1 MMVSDEEISIT
12 YDEFSK
18 VHLKIG
24 KVIHAETIPGMKKVF
39 KVIVDIG
46 NEKRELAVGAAA
58 FFSPEQFVGRI
69 VVVCTNLEP
78 RRIGGVTSNGML
90 LAAEGPDGRPAFLT
104 TGDDALVGSAV
115 R

>member
-24 KVIHAETIPGMKKVF
+24 RIIHAENIPGLKKVF
-39 KVIVDIG
+39 RAKVDIG
-46 NEKRELAVGAAA
+46 HEIRDLAVGAALYVT
-58 FFSPEQFVGRI
+58 PEQFVGKT

-78 RRIGGVTSNGML
+78 RKIGNVISNGML
-90 LAAEGPDGRPAFLT
+90 LAADGPEGRPSFLT
-104 TGDDALVGSAV
+104 TSEDVPVGSPV
-115 R
+115 H

>member
-1 MMVSDEEISIT
+1 VASEKEEKRIT

-24 KVIHAETIPGMKKVF
+24 KVIHVECIPGMNKVF
-39 KVIVDIG
+39 KVVVDIG
-46 NEKRELAVGAAA
+46 DERRDLAVGAAA
-58 FFSPEQFVGRI
+58 YFSPEQFVGRM

-78 RRIGGVTSNGML
+78 RRIGSLTSNGML
-90 LAAEGPDGRPAFLT
+90 LAAEGTDGRPAFLT
-104 TGDDALVGSAV
+104 IADHAPLGSAV

>member
-24 KVIHAETIPGMKKVF
+24 KVIHAEIIPGMKKVF

-46 NEKRELAVGAAA
+46 NEQRDLAVGAAA
-58 FFSPEQFVGRI
+58 FFYPRTVRWENSSSLHKLGTSQDWRRHFKWDVACRGR
-69 VVVCTNLEP
+69 T
-78 RRIGGVTSNGML
+78 
-90 LAAEGPDGRPAFLT
+90 
-104 TGDDALVGSAV
+104 
-115 R
+115 

>member
-1 MMVSDEEISIT
+1 MVSVEEKYIT

-18 VHLKIG
+18 MHLKIG

-46 NEKRELAVGAAA
+46 NERRDLAVGAAPY
-58 FFSPEQFVGRI
+58 FSPEQFIGRI

-78 RRIGGVTSNGML
+78 RRIGSLTSNGML
-90 LAAEGPDGRPAFLT
+90 LAAEGRDGRPAFLT
-104 TGDDALVGSAV
+104 ITDDAPLGSAV